1 MSLKNKVALLSK
13 VQKVLRHLSPLSFAL
28 LYIPFVSF
36 ILNYLF
42 YRPPCLYFLI
52 LEFFFSISGISSTHH
67 ICPITFYLSI
77 STQFLGETF
86 LLPHLPDSFLTYW
99 AELGIPST
107 GSHQALIIPPMLHC
121 NSLFLYVLIDHKL
134 SKGMDSSLFIFVHS
148 CT

>member
-1 MSLKNKVALLSK
+1 MLH
-13 VQKVLRHLSPLSFAL
+13 HLSPLSFAL

-52 LEFFFSISGISSTHH
+52 LEFFLSISVISSTHH

-77 STQFLGETF
+77 STQFSGEPF
-86 LLPHLPDSFLTYW
+86 LLPHLPDYCLTYW
-99 AELGIPST
+99 AELGIST

-121 NSLFLYVLIDHKL
+121 NSLFLYVLIDHEL
-134 SKGMDSSLFIFVHS
+134 SKGMDSFLFIFVHS
-148 CT
+148 CM